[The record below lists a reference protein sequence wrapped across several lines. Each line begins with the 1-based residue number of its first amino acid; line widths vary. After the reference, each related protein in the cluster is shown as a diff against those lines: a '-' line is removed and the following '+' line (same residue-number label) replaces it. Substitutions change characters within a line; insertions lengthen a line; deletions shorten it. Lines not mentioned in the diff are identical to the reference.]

1 MADPATNTAY
11 PNSLE
16 VLPAI
21 GSGTLEDDPGCEHDK
36 VHDRAHATLNA
47 IQQLLGTTGDA
58 DPESL
63 LARVSALTLGGIL
76 VQCGSKDGEA
86 EAIPVGTEISGI
98 SPSGYRITGWRLW
111 CYPAASIVVDVRRD
125 AFSNVP
131 PSADDS
137 MTGAS
142 PPATAGA
149 ISAAATLAPGEWD
162 DQVQRG
168 DALTAAVTA
177 NNGATWF
184 ALLLMG
190 NRQ

>member
-11 PNSLE
+11 PADLE

-47 IQQLLGTTGDA
+47 IQQLLGTTADP

-63 LARVSALTLGGIL
+63 IARVSALALGGIL
-76 VQCGSKDGEA
+76 VQCGSKGAEA
-86 EAIPVGTEISGI
+86 EAIPAGTEISGI
-98 SPSGYRITGWRLW
+98 APCGYRLTGWRMW

-125 AFSNVP
+125 AFSSVP

-137 MTGAS
+137 ITRSTA
-142 PPATAGA
+142 PATANA
-149 ISAAATLAPGEWD
+149 ISATATLAAGEWD
-162 DQVQRG
+162 DQVARG
-168 DALTAAVTA
+168 EALTAAVTA
-177 NNGATWF
+177 NDGAKWF

-190 NRQ
+190 TRQ